1 MHDSLLVESYLK
13 RLLIHYASLVFL
25 SRGFYDRAEGNGK
38 T

>member
-1 MHDSLLVESYLK
+1 MTRYLLKVYVK
-13 RLLIHYASLVFL
+13 PLLMHYAALIFL